1 MSLRAHRAVEL
12 STFKVISQHGI
23 LKNGMPAEVKSPHST
38 VAQTYEN
45 NYNHTG
51 FEVLGFPCN
60 LFGKQE
66 PGGNGEEILNG
77 IRHVR
82 PGNGFLPNFPV
93 FKKIDV
99 NGANEHPLYTFLKQY
114 CPPTRDEFVDQAKLF
129 YTPLR
134 NRDIRWNFEKI
145 LVDRTGMPVMRY
157 DPSTKPEDI
166 AKDIEYL
173 MAQST

>member
-1 MSLRAHRAVEL
+1 MLMLGKSESLL
-12 STFKVISQHGI
+12 W
-23 LKNGMPAEVKSPHST
+23 
-38 VAQTYEN
+38 N

-114 CPPTRDEFVDQAKLF
+114 CLPTRDEFVDQSKLS
-129 YTPLR
+129 YTPTAYPLELIE
-134 NRDIRWNFEKI
+134 DS
-145 LVDRTGMPVMRY
+145 DRTGMPDRH
-157 DPSTKPEDI
+157 DPFMNQMTLWG
-166 AKDIEYL
+166 DIEYL

>member
-1 MSLRAHRAVEL
+1 MNA
-12 STFKVISQHGI
+12 
-23 LKNGMPAEVKSPHST
+23 LK
-38 VAQTYEN
+38 N

-77 IRHVR
+77 IRYVR

-114 CPPTRDEFVDQAKLF
+114 CPPTRDEFVDQTKLF

-145 LVDRTGMPVMRY
+145 LVDRSGMPVMRY

-173 MAQST
+173 MSQ